1 MGRLRKFSAVLAV
14 AALGLSIILPGYA
27 RGKGV
32 FGDWQ
37 MGADSRKA
45 DYLYMEALRQNA
57 LDNDAAFFELLDR
70 SCSLD
75 SADTAPASTLGYY
88 YMALGQN
95 DSAMAR
101 KGFDMMRRHFD
112 AHPED
117 YYSAIFYGMV
127 NNQLGN
133 ATEAVRVWQTLDS
146 LNPSKPDVALRYADA
161 LQATFDTTNLRRSI
175 DVIAR
180 IQRSEGPD
188 LGLTS
193 HKVRAM
199 LALRDTAATLEEL
212 RGLLA
217 RSPRN
222 ATFNIYAGDVF
233 TAMHMPD
240 SAIRYYDRAC
250 AIDSANGL
258 AYMKRA
264 EFYKEHGDSAAF
276 DREVFQALRQENL
289 ELPVKLDM
297 LTSYI
302 RQLYTDTLQQPR
314 IQKLFEVVLTH
325 HPHEAD
331 IRDLYASYLYAIND
345 LPGAA
350 EQQELALDIDPSAEQ
365 RWRMAMSL
373 YSQSKNDSKAIQVGE
388 RALRYLPQSPMINLM
403 LGASYQQLD
412 NQREAI
418 RYFEKAEQL
427 ADTLDIETRSQI
439 LASIGDSYYK
449 LNHKDSAFVY
459 YDRAIEM
466 DPDNLLALNNCA
478 YYLAEEGRDL
488 DRAETMSAICVRA
501 NPENDTALDTYAW
514 IFFRKKDYGRA
525 KEFIDRALAVEGN
538 TPAADVLSH
547 AGDIYYFYG
556 DRQQALEFWQ
566 QALKLSPDDQLLKK
580 KVKSRRYFEE

>member
-1 MGRLRKFSAVLAV
+1 MNRLRQIAAVLAV
-14 AALGLSIILPGYA
+14 AAAGLSLVIPGYA
-27 RGKGV
+27 RSRKT
-32 FGDWQ
+32 DSWQ
-37 MGADSRKA
+37 EGAAERKA
-45 DYLYMEALRQNA
+45 DYLFMEAMRQNT
-57 LDNDAAFFELLDR
+57 LDNDDAFFELLDR
-70 SCSLD
+70 SCALD
-75 SADTAPASTLGYY
+75 SADTSAGSTLGYY
-88 YMALGQN
+88 YMALGQQ
-95 DSAMAR
+95 DSTMAR
-101 KGFDMMRRHFD
+101 QGFEMMRRHFN

-117 YYSAIFYGMV
+117 YYSSIFYGMV
-127 NNQLGN
+127 NGQLGN
-133 ATEAVRVWQTLDS
+133 TAEAVRIWQTLDS
-146 LNPSKPDVALRYADA
+146 LNPTKPDVALRYADA
-161 LQATFDTTNLRRSI
+161 LQATFDTANLRRSI
-175 DVIAR
+175 DVISR
-180 IQRSEGPD
+180 IQRAEGPD

-199 LALRDTAATLEEL
+199 LALRDTASTLGEL
-212 RGLLA
+212 HALLDQ
-217 RSPRN
+217 SPRN

-233 TAMHMPD
+233 SAMHMPD
-240 SAIRYYDRAC
+240 SAISYYNRAC
-250 AIDSANGL
+250 EIDSANGL

-276 DREVFQALRQENL
+276 DREVFQALRQESL

-314 IQKLFEVVLTH
+314 IQKLFDVLLTH

-373 YSQSKNDSKAIQVGE
+373 YSQSKNEAKAIQVGE
-388 RALRYLPQSPMINLM
+388 RALHYLPESPMINLM

-412 NQREAI
+412 NQNEAI

-427 ADTLDIETRSQI
+427 ADTLDNEMRSQI

-449 LNHKDSAFVY
+449 LEKKDSAFVY
-459 YDRAIEM
+459 YDRAIEV

-514 IFFRKKDYGRA
+514 IFFRKKDFGRA
-525 KEFIDRALAVEGN
+525 KEFIDRALAVEGDS
-538 TPAADVLSH
+538 PAADVLSH

-556 DRQQALEFWQ
+556 DRAQALEYWQ
-566 QALKLSPDDQLLKK
+566 QALKLTPDDQLLKK
-580 KVKSRRYFEE
+580 KVKLRRFVEE

>member
-1 MGRLRKFSAVLAV
+1 MAV
-14 AALGLSIILPGYA
+14 AAAGFSLVLPGYA
-27 RGKGV
+27 RGRKT
-32 FGDWQ
+32 DCWEA
-37 MGADSRKA
+37 GADARKA
-45 DYLYMEALRQNA
+45 DYLFMEAMRQNT
-57 LDNDAAFFELLDR
+57 LDNDDAFFEILDR
-70 SCSLD
+70 SFSLD
-75 SADTAPASTLGYY
+75 SADTAPGSTLGYY
-88 YMALGQN
+88 YMALGQQ
-95 DSAMAR
+95 DSLMAR
-101 KGFDMMRRHFD
+101 QGFDMMRRHFD

-133 ATEAVRVWQTLDS
+133 TAEAVRVWQTLDS
-146 LNPSKPDVALRYADA
+146 LNPTKPDVALRYADA
-161 LQATFDTTNLRRSI
+161 LQATFDTANLRRSI
-175 DVIAR
+175 DVISR
-180 IQRSEGPD
+180 IQRAEGPD

-199 LALRDTAATLEEL
+199 LALRDTASTLSEL
-212 RGLLA
+212 HSLL
-217 RSPRN
+217 RQSPRN
-222 ATFNIYAGDVF
+222 AMFNIYAGDVF
-233 TAMHMPD
+233 SAMHKPD
-240 SAIRYYDRAC
+240 SAIAYYDRAC

-373 YSQSKNDSKAIQVGE
+373 YSQSANEEKAIKVGQ
-388 RALRYLPQSPMINLM
+388 RALRYLPDNPMINLM
-403 LGASYQQLD
+403 LGASYQQLE
-412 NQREAI
+412 NHREAI
-418 RYFEKAEQL
+418 RYFEKAQAL
-427 ADTLDIETRSQI
+427 ADSLDNEMRSQI

-449 LNHKDSAFVY
+449 LDLKDSAFVY
-459 YDRAIEM
+459 YDKAIDA

-514 IFFRKKDYGRA
+514 IFFKKRDFGRA
-525 KEFIDRALAVEGN
+525 KEFIDRALAVEGDN
-538 TPAADVLSH
+538 PAADVLSH

-556 DRQQALEFWQ
+556 DHHQALDYWQ
-566 QALKLSPDDQLLKK
+566 QALKLSPDDALLKK
-580 KVKSRRYFEE
+580 KVKSRRYVEE

>member
-1 MGRLRKFSAVLAV
+1 MAAVMAV
-14 AALGLSIILPGYA
+14 AAAGFSLVIPGYA
-27 RGKGV
+27 RSRKT
-32 FGDWQ
+32 DSWQ
-37 MGADSRKA
+37 EGADAGKA
-45 DYLYMEALRQNA
+45 DYMFMEAMRQNA
-57 LDNDAAFFELLDR
+57 LDNDDAFFELLDR
-70 SCSLD
+70 SYALD
-75 SADTAPASTLGYY
+75 SAETSSGSTLGYY
-88 YMALGQN
+88 YMALGQQ
-95 DSAMAR
+95 DSLMAR
-101 KGFDMMRRHFD
+101 RGFDMMRRHFD

-117 YYSAIFYGMV
+117 YYSSIFYGMV

-133 ATEAVRVWQTLDS
+133 AAEAVRVWQILDS

-161 LQATFDTTNLRRSI
+161 LQATFDTANLRRSI

-180 IQRSEGPD
+180 IQRAEGPD

-193 HKVRAM
+193 HKIRAM
-199 LALRDTAATLEEL
+199 LALRDTASALVEL
-212 RGLLA
+212 HSVLRQL
-217 RSPRN
+217 PRN

-233 TAMHMPD
+233 NAVHLPD
-240 SAIRYYDRAC
+240 SAIAYYDRAC

-264 EFYKEHGDSAAF
+264 EFYKERGDSAAF
-276 DREVFQALRQENL
+276 DREVFQALKQESL

-302 RQLYTDTLQQPR
+302 RQLYTDTVQQPR

-373 YSQSKNDSKAIQVGE
+373 YSQSKNEPKAIQVGE
-388 RALRYLPQSPMINLM
+388 RALRYLPESAMINLM

-418 RYFEKAEQL
+418 RYFEKAEAL
-427 ADTLDIETRSQI
+427 ADTLDNETRSQI

-449 LNHKDSAFVY
+449 LERKDSAFVY

-466 DPDNLLALNNCA
+466 DPDNLLALINC
-478 YYLAEEGRDL
+478 E
-488 DRAETMSAICVRA
+488 I
-501 NPENDTALDTYAW
+501 
-514 IFFRKKDYGRA
+514 GRA
-525 KEFIDRALAVEGN
+525 HV
-538 TPAADVLSH
+538 
-547 AGDIYYFYG
+547 
-556 DRQQALEFWQ
+556 
-566 QALKLSPDDQLLKK
+566 
-580 KVKSRRYFEE
+580 

>member
-1 MGRLRKFSAVLAV
+1 MAV
-14 AALGLSIILPGYA
+14 AAAGFSLVLPAYA
-27 RGKGV
+27 RGRKA
-32 FGDWQ
+32 DCWEA
-37 MGADSRKA
+37 GADARKA
-45 DYLYMEALRQNA
+45 DYLFMEAMRQNT
-57 LDNDAAFFELLDR
+57 LDNDDAFFEILDR
-70 SCSLD
+70 SFSLD
-75 SADTAPASTLGYY
+75 SADTAPGSTLGYY
-88 YMALGQN
+88 YMALGQQ
-95 DSAMAR
+95 DSLMAR
-101 KGFDMMRRHFD
+101 QGFDMMRRHFD

-133 ATEAVRVWQTLDS
+133 TAEAVRVWQTLDS
-146 LNPSKPDVALRYADA
+146 LNPTKPDVALRYADA
-161 LQATFDTTNLRRSI
+161 LQATFDTANLRRSI
-175 DVIAR
+175 DVISR
-180 IQRSEGPD
+180 IQRAEGPD

-199 LALRDTAATLEEL
+199 LALRDTASTLSEL
-212 RGLLA
+212 HSLL
-217 RSPRN
+217 RQSPRN
-222 ATFNIYAGDVF
+222 AMFNIYAGDVF
-233 TAMHMPD
+233 SAMHKPD
-240 SAIRYYDRAC
+240 SAIAYYDRAC

-373 YSQSKNDSKAIQVGE
+373 YSQSANEEKAIKVGQ
-388 RALRYLPQSPMINLM
+388 RALRYLPDNPMINLM
-403 LGASYQQLD
+403 LGASYQQLE
-412 NQREAI
+412 NHREAI
-418 RYFEKAEQL
+418 RYFEKAQAL
-427 ADTLDIETRSQI
+427 ADSLDNEMRSQI

-449 LNHKDSAFVY
+449 LDLKDSAFVY
-459 YDRAIEM
+459 YDKAIDA

-488 DRAETMSAICVRA
+488 DRAETMSAICVRT

-514 IFFRKKDYGRA
+514 IFFKKRDFGRA
-525 KEFIDRALAVEGN
+525 KEFIDRALAVEGDN
-538 TPAADVLSH
+538 PAADVLSH

-556 DRQQALEFWQ
+556 DHHQALDYWQ
-566 QALKLSPDDQLLKK
+566 QALKLSPDDALLKK
-580 KVKSRRYFEE
+580 KVKSRRYVEE

>member
-1 MGRLRKFSAVLAV
+1 MAV
-14 AALGLSIILPGYA
+14 AAAGFSLVLPAYA
-27 RGKGV
+27 RGRKAES
-32 FGDWQ
+32 WEA
-37 MGADSRKA
+37 GADARKA
-45 DYLYMEALRQNA
+45 DYLFMEAMRQNT
-57 LDNDAAFFELLDR
+57 LDNDDAFFEILDR
-70 SCSLD
+70 SFSLD
-75 SADTAPASTLGYY
+75 SADTAPGSTLGYY
-88 YMALGQN
+88 YMALGQQ
-95 DSAMAR
+95 DSLMAR
-101 KGFDMMRRHFD
+101 QGFDMMRRHFD

-133 ATEAVRVWQTLDS
+133 TAEAVRVWQTLDS
-146 LNPSKPDVALRYADA
+146 LNPTKPDVALRYADA
-161 LQATFDTTNLRRSI
+161 LQATFDTANLRRSI
-175 DVIAR
+175 DVISR
-180 IQRSEGPD
+180 IQRAEGPD

-199 LALRDTAATLEEL
+199 LALRDTASTLSEL
-212 RGLLA
+212 HSLL
-217 RSPRN
+217 RQSPRN
-222 ATFNIYAGDVF
+222 AMFNIYAGDVF
-233 TAMHMPD
+233 SAMHKPD
-240 SAIRYYDRAC
+240 SAIAYYDRAC

-373 YSQSKNDSKAIQVGE
+373 YSQSANEEKAIKVGQ
-388 RALRYLPQSPMINLM
+388 RALRYLPDNPMINLM
-403 LGASYQQLD
+403 LGASYQQLE
-412 NQREAI
+412 NHREAI
-418 RYFEKAEQL
+418 RYFEKAQAL
-427 ADTLDIETRSQI
+427 ADSLDNEMRSQI

-449 LNHKDSAFVY
+449 LDMKDSAFVY
-459 YDRAIEM
+459 YDKAIDA

-514 IFFRKKDYGRA
+514 IFFKKRDFGRA
-525 KEFIDRALAVEGN
+525 KEFIDRALAVEGDN
-538 TPAADVLSH
+538 PAADVLSH

-556 DRQQALEFWQ
+556 DHHQALDYWQ
-566 QALKLSPDDQLLKK
+566 QALKLSPDDALLKK
-580 KVKSRRYFEE
+580 KVKSRRYVEE